1 MIIIVILVFFC
12 HYHCLFIRLGKS
24 PMQQR
29 IEDKFTQAHSA
40 REEHSVGEF
49 ILAVLYWG
57 H

>member
-1 MIIIVILVFFC
+1 
-12 HYHCLFIRLGKS
+12 
-24 PMQQR
+24 MQQR

-57 H
+57 R

>member
-1 MIIIVILVFFC
+1 MSL
-12 HYHCLFIRLGKS
+12 YCLFIRLGKS

-57 H
+57 R